1 MLYKAL
7 YLLRDHFFAFNVFKY
22 ITFRSALAALTAFLI
37 SIIFGAFVIR
47 KLRELKVVERVRDE
61 NEVKNLYHLHKEKEG
76 TPTMGGILVLASV
89 IIATFLWG
97 DLDNMYV
104 ALAVSATMFLGLI
117 GFIDDFIKLKIH
129 RRGLSATTK
138 FVGQILVGILVGLI
152 LYNDPAMERR
162 LDVPFLKDVIVNLG
176 IFYIPFVI
184 LIIVGTSNAVN
195 LTDGLDGLAIGCT
208 IMIALTY
215 TALSYV
221 SGHIKFSNY
230 LNIIYVPG
238 SGELAV
244 FCAALVG
251 AGLGFLWFNA
261 YPAQVFLGDVG
272 SLALGGAIG
281 VTSVII
287 KKELILFLVGGI
299 VVAEALSVIIQV
311 ASFKLRG
318 KRVFLCSPLHHHF
331 QLKGWAEP
339 KIVMRFLIIAAVLAL
354 LSLSTLKIR

>member
-1 MLYKAL
+1 MLYKVL
-7 YLLRDHFFAFNVFKY
+7 YPLREEFFIFNIFKY

-37 SIIFGAFVIR
+37 SIILGGFVIR
-47 KLRELKVVERVRDE
+47 KLKQFNVGERVRE
-61 NEVKNLYHLHKEKEG
+61 EHEVKKIYHLHKDKEG

-89 IIATFLWG
+89 VAATFLWA
-97 DLDNMYV
+97 DLDNIYV
-104 ALAVSATMFLGLI
+104 ALAISATIFLGLI
-117 GFIDDFIKLKIH
+117 GFLDDFIKLKIH
-129 RRGLSATTK
+129 RKGLSATTK
-138 FVGQILVGILVGLI
+138 LIGQLLVGIGVGLI
-152 LYNDPAMERR
+152 LYNDPHMHQR
-162 LDVPFLKDVIVNLG
+162 LDIPFFKDLIVNLG
-176 IFYIPFVI
+176 VLYIPFVI
-184 LIIVGTSNAVN
+184 LIVVGTSNAVN

-221 SGHIKFSNY
+221 AGHIKFSNY
-230 LNIIYVPG
+230 LNIVYVPG

-251 AGLGFLWFNA
+251 AGLGFLWFNT

-287 KKELILFLVGGI
+287 KKELILFIVGGI
-299 VVAEALSVIIQV
+299 FVLEALSVIIQV

-318 KRVFLCSPLHHHF
+318 KRVFLMSPLHHHF
-331 QLKGWAEP
+331 QIKGWAEP
-339 KIVMRFLIIAAVLAL
+339 KIVVRFWIIAAVLAL
-354 LSLSTLKIR
+354 ISLSTLKIR